1 MTVERGNLP
10 SSERCG
16 GSRLMV
22 GDNTYTIA
30 PPLRREW
37 PLTCQGLPAPQHNRP
52 PYRSVMRVN
61 ADGAGHMRGNR
72 DICYRYY
79 TRFSHRAPQAAPE
92 DDGCSAVNW
101 TYSGRHTNKCD
112 EPSRNA
118 PMLRLRW
125 PFLGESYLLI

>member
-52 PYRSVMRVN
+52 PYRSVMRMEWATCVVTETSVT
-61 ADGAGHMRGNR
+61 DTIRGLVTGHVMTCTEKTHACE
-72 DICYRYY
+72 ICRYGFNVIDKRV
-79 TRFSHRAPQAAPE
+79 TDLWRV
-92 DDGCSAVNW
+92 C
-101 TYSGRHTNKCD
+101 
-112 EPSRNA
+112 
-118 PMLRLRW
+118 
-125 PFLGESYLLI
+125 